1 MAKSLAERI
10 TSAKST
16 DRVTITDLES
26 LIADATAER
35 DRLVGSAD
43 HHDAESINYALSDD
57 DREEASRLAS
67 HYQRTAR
74 GLTNEINGLKEKLEE
89 KRNSDK
95 QKAEEER
102 IAAIVAKRDDLAARL
117 KDRLPAIF
125 GELVGL
131 LEEVETN
138 DVEIQP
144 LRLESAEAVARG
156 VSGTFYRDCSPI
168 SRFLKMK
175 IPAWDGRGLQW
186 PIDRFAAAMAKRGQ
200 EEHRRLLAQKEAQRA
215 EEARWQRYVIDPPVS
230 PNDRITI
237 TTHRGPEVVRN
248 RIERK
253 MTAEAVAEARKAG
266 LTVVALKPTETVG
279 LPTDMAIA

>member
-16 DRVTITDLES
+16 DRVTITDLEA

-35 DRLVGSAD
+35 DRLVGSAE
-43 HHDAESINYALSDD
+43 HHDEESINYALSDD

-74 GLTNEINGLKEKLEE
+74 GLSKEIEALTEKLTD
-89 KRNSDK
+89 KRNSEK
-95 QKAEEER
+95 QKAEEAR

-117 KDRLPAIF
+117 KERLPVLF
-125 GELVGL
+125 DELVGL
-131 LEEVETN
+131 LEEIEVN
-138 DVEIQP
+138 DEEIKP

-156 VSGTFYRDCSPI
+156 IPGNFYSQTGPI
-168 SRFLKMK
+168 ARFLKMK
-175 IPAWDGRGLQW
+175 IPEWSSTRLRW
-186 PIDRFAAAMAKRGQ
+186 PIDRFAEAMA
-200 EEHRRLLAQKEAQRA
+200 RREREQHKQLVARKEAQRA
-215 EEARWQRYVIDPPVS
+215 EEARWQRYIIDPPVS

-237 TTHRGPEVVRN
+237 TTHRGAEVVRN

-253 MTAEAVAEARKAG
+253 MTPEAVEEARKAG
-266 LTVVALKPTETVG
+266 LTVVALKPNETVG
-279 LPTDMAIA
+279 QPTGMAVL